1 MRVRRFDCHVDT
13 RVLFAPLRNDEPHGE
28 GDLFA
33 FRAGN
38 TCDRRL
44 SSTASRLMYTFACMA
59 PMLSCLF
66 NALFSFFK
74 SVEVLDWGFFFCFFV
89 FLHMEVFAE
98 WEKKIGHKLLW
109 SKVNYNS
116 QMTVRPTF
124 FRAAAQ

>member
-28 GDLFA
+28 GDLFEL
-33 FRAGN
+33 RAGN

-44 SSTASRLMYTFACMA
+44 SSTATRLMYTFACMA

-74 SVEVLDWGFFFCFFV
+74 SVEVLDFFFRLFFYTWRY
-89 FLHMEVFAE
+89 LQSG
-98 WEKKIGHKLLW
+98 KKNR
-109 SKVNYNS
+109 S
-116 QMTVRPTF
+116 
-124 FRAAAQ
+124 